1 MNKKYVIIYWS
12 RYGNG
17 KKVVENLATKLNK
30 KGVTTQIFRTDE
42 LDPAKLLEADKYI
55 FSSPTE
61 AFNIQKNMRKFM
73 KNLKYMDGKE
83 CGIINTHGMKR
94 NWLKKM
100 EKLLS
105 KKKMVVVAGLDFQVD
120 GEVETGNGLPNGW
133 ETKLEQFANK
143 L

>member
-30 KGVTTQIFRTDE
+30 KGASTQIFRTNE
-42 LDPAKLLEADKYI
+42 LDPGKLPEADRYV
-55 FSSPTE
+55 FSTPTE

-73 KNLKYMDGKE
+73 KKLQCMDGKE
-83 CGIINTHGMKR
+83 CGVINTHAMNR

-100 EKLLS
+100 EKLLT
-105 KKKMVVVAGLDFQVD
+105 KKKMVVIAELDFKVD
-120 GEVETGNGLPNGW
+120 GEVDTGNGLPNGW
-133 ETKLEQFANK
+133 EKKLELFANK
-143 L
+143 I